1 MKRST
6 GASRL
11 CNCVVNFLFA
21 ENIKKLYYGRQVMF
35 GMTDSSM
42 DNTLPGAVDFSRNGT
57 ILHKVELAERITK
70 YTIYAPL
77 IARKAKPGQFVIL
90 RLSDSG
96 ERLPLTIVG
105 HDPACGLITLIVQAV
120 GKSTELLHLLREGD
134 KIPDIF
140 GPLGNPSEIEN
151 YGNVV
156 VVGGGVGAAVA
167 FPVAKALKEAGNQV
181 TSIIGARSKDLIIL
195 QSEIEA
201 VSDICCFTTDDGSY
215 GYHGFVSNQLQEL
228 LTAGNHYDYVLAV
241 GPLPMMRAIAE
252 ITRPYGIPTKVSL
265 NPIMVDGTGMCGGCR
280 VQVGD
285 KVRFTC
291 VEGPEFDGHLVNYD
305 TLMQRNRAYDHLE
318 ECRLDA
324 QIDQLQEEMLPPSDI
339 PPHARQEMPELPVSE
354 RIHNF
359 EEVALGF
366 TDELAKTE
374 AARCLQCRKPR
385 CVEGCPVSVKI
396 PQFIRAILADDVTGA
411 ALLIKQDNALP
422 GVCGRVC
429 PQTDQCEGAC
439 ILNKK
444 GEAIAIG
451 ALERY
456 VTDYLDSHP
465 VEKSQ
470 VEIQTT
476 PHKVA
481 LVGSGPACLSCAG
494 DLIKAGHEVTV
505 FEAFHDFGGVLR
517 YGIPEFRLPK
527 AIVSKEVQQLS
538 DLGVRF
544 IPNILI
550 GATQTI
556 SDLMTTAGY
565 EAVFIGT
572 GAGLPN
578 FLNIPGENLVGIYS
592 ANEFLTRINLM
603 KAYQYP
609 KVDTPILNIVGKRVA
624 VIGGGNTALDSAR
637 VALRLGARDV
647 SIIYRRSEAE
657 MPGRYEEIQHAR
669 AENVRFEFLRN
680 PIEFLG
686 NSDGWLTGVRL
697 IEMELGE
704 PDASN
709 RRRPISKPGSEY
721 EIPID
726 IAVVAIGNGS
736 NPILQRTTPKLQ
748 FDRYS
753 HIVADP
759 ETMATSIP
767 GVYAGGDIV
776 TGGATVILAM
786 GAGRKAAASI
796 NRYLKSLDTEGDCTH
811 A

>member
-1 MKRST
+1 MT
-6 GASRL
+6 EFTL
-11 CNCVVNFLFA
+11 
-21 ENIKKLYYGRQVMF
+21 EPTRQETSF
-35 GMTDSSM
+35 DYSS
-42 DNTLPGAVDFSRNGT
+42 NGT
-57 ILHKVELAERITK
+57 ILRKEELADRIVR
-70 YTIYAPL
+70 YVVYAPL
-77 IARKAKPGQFVIL
+77 IARKSKPGQFVIL
-90 RLSDSG
+90 RLTDGG
-96 ERLPLTIVG
+96 ERLPLTIV
-105 HDPACGLITLIVQAV
+105 DQDRQFGLITLIVQEV
-120 GKSTELLHLLREGD
+120 GKSTHLLNLMQEGE
-134 KIPDIF
+134 KIRDVF
-140 GPLGNPSEIEN
+140 GPLGNGSEIKN

-156 VVGGGVGAAVA
+156 IIGGGVGAAVA
-167 FPVAKALKEAGNQV
+167 FPVAKALKQAGNHV
-181 TSIIGARSKDLIIL
+181 TSIVGARSEDLIIL

-201 VSDICCFTTDDGSY
+201 VSDACYITTDDGSY
-215 GYHGFVSNQLQEL
+215 GFHGFVTQKLQSL
-228 LTAGNHYDYVLAV
+228 LDEGNHYDYVLAV
-241 GPLPMMRAIAE
+241 GPLMMMKAIAD
-252 ITRPYGIPTKVSL
+252 ITRPHKIPTNVSL

-280 VQVGD
+280 VQVGGR
-285 KVRFTC
+285 VRFTC
-291 VEGPEFDGHLVNYD
+291 VDGPEFDGHLVNYE
-305 TLMQRNRAYDHLE
+305 TLMQRNRTYDHLE

-324 QIDQLQEEMLPPSDI
+324 QIDQLQEEILPSSNI
-339 PPHARQEMPELPVSE
+339 PRHARQKMPELPVFE

-366 TDELAKTE
+366 TDELAKAE

-429 PQTDQCEGAC
+429 PQTDQCEGTC

-465 VEKSQ
+465 LKKPK

-476 PHKVA
+476 HHKVA

-494 DLIKAGHEVTV
+494 DLVKAGHEVTV

-544 IPNILI
+544 IPNMLI

-578 FLNIPGENLVGIYS
+578 FLNILGENLVGIYS
-592 ANEFLTRINLM
+592 ANEFLTRVNLM
-603 KAYQYP
+603 KAYLYP
-609 KVDTPILNIVGKRVA
+609 EVDTPMLNIVGKKVA

-637 VALRLGARDV
+637 VALRLGAREV

-657 MPGRYEEIQHAR
+657 MPGRYEEIQHAK
-669 AENVRFEFLRN
+669 AENIRFEFLRN

-686 NSDGWLTGVRL
+686 NPDGWLTGIRL

-709 RRRPISKPGSEY
+709 RRRPIPIPGSEY
-721 EIPID
+721 EIPVD

-736 NPILQRTTPKLQ
+736 NPILQRTTPELQ
-748 FDRYS
+748 FDRYG
-753 HIVADP
+753 HIVTNP
-759 ETMATSIP
+759 ETMATSVP

-796 NRYLKSLDTEGDCTH
+796 NRYLKLLDTDGDCTH